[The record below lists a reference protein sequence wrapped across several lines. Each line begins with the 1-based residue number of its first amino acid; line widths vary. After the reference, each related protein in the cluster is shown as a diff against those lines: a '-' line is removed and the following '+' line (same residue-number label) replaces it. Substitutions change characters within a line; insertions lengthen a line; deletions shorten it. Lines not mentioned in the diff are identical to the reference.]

1 MNHLA
6 RIYDPL
12 MLLKGRNNKCRTIA
26 PLQQQKLI
34 NNNSA
39 DERSRRYFK
48 VAEND
53 VVSRLGGCCHRARVK
68 PKLCIRRLDQLLF
81 SISYRREALAQT
93 LLAN

>member
-34 NNNSA
+34 DNHSA

-53 VVSRLGGCCHRARVK
+53 VVSRLGGCHRARVK
-68 PKLCIRRLDQLLF
+68 PKLCIGRLDQLLF